1 MNGSL
6 TETTRVSWLSRLKNS
21 AVGLLIG
28 LLLILAMVWL
38 LFWNEGRTIRE
49 ARSLAEGAGLVVSVG
64 SGTLDPANEDRLIH
78 VTGGVTT
85 PEQLFDPV
93 FGVRAEGVRLL
104 RKVEMYQWKEDVRSD
119 TVTKVG
125 GGEETTTTYSYV
137 KIWSDEPQDSAG
149 FKVPSGHENPPMAI
163 HGERFEV
170 TEAKLGAF
178 DLDERVLARIEGERP
193 VALTKE
199 QLTAIGIAAGGKLA
213 SRVDDGAFLGID
225 PTAPSI
231 GDYRIAY
238 TVVPLGTASV
248 VGMQSGGGLAP
259 YRTTVG
265 NEILLVEEGAVPSA
279 RMFAAAEADNA
290 LLKWLLRAVGL
301 LFLFVAF
308 TLVMSPLGVLA
319 DVLPALGGLVR
330 LGTGLIAFALTALV
344 GAATIAT
351 AWFWYRPLLAIAVA
365 VAGMAIA
372 GLLTYLGRLRPR
384 TVARPR
390 GK

>member
-1 MNGSL
+1 MNGGL
-6 TETTRVSWLSRLKNS
+6 TETTRVSWLSRIKNS
-21 AVGLLIG
+21 VLGLLIG
-28 LLLILAMVWL
+28 LVLIVAMVWL

-64 SGTLDPANEDRLIH
+64 SGSLEPANEGRLIH
-78 VTGGVTT
+78 VIGSLTT

-104 RKVEMYQWKEDVRSD
+104 RKVEMYQWKEEARSE

-125 GGEETTTTYSYV
+125 GGEETTTTYTYAQV
-137 KIWSDEPQDSAG
+137 WSDEPQDSAE

-178 DLDERVLARIEGERP
+178 DLDERILARIEGERS
-193 VALTKE
+193 VTLTKE

-238 TVVPLGTASV
+238 TIVPLGTVSV
-248 VGMQSGGGLAP
+248 VAMQSGGGLAP

-265 NEILLVEEGAVPSA
+265 NEILLVEGGAVPAA

-290 LLKWLLRAVGL
+290 LLKWILRAAGL

-308 TLVMSPLGVLA
+308 TLVMAPLGVLG
-319 DVLPALGGLVR
+319 DVLPALGSVVR
-330 LGTGLIAFALTALV
+330 LGTGLIAFILTVLA
-344 GAATIAT
+344 GAATIAV
-351 AWFWYRPLLAIAVA
+351 AWFWYRPLLAIGVA
-365 VAGMAIA
+365 VLGMAIA
-372 GLLTYLGRLRPR
+372 AVVIYLGKLRER
-384 TVARPR
+384 TGTRPARR
-390 GK
+390 